1 MASYGWT
8 KDVRLCTSVL
18 RKFLEFDKS
27 RPNIESLAFLIGHIA
42 NDVLVV
48 SDCFIGEQSASGA
61 HVSANEE
68 MLIQAV
74 VAIET
79 RSEDIIGWIH
89 SHPGMGAHFFSQTD
103 TRTQLLFQSQF
114 PAAIGVV
121 VDGNKFFRNGNI
133 KDLDIHIFR
142 VTNEKPYVD
151 VPFKYEIDELPL
163 LNDFIE
169 ISKYPS
175 LGTPIEAS
183 EVSRILSTLNTESSA
198 SDLLEGLSNLSSPLP
213 DPAKSAHD
221 DVLQLAELK
230 FSSLQSSLEA
240 ESYKEYDNKSTQIF
254 GYSLFALSFLA
265 NLLLFFFFVL

>member
-8 KDVRLCTSVL
+8 RDVRFCISVL

-27 RPNIESLAFLIGHIA
+27 RPNIESLAFLIGYVA
-42 NDVLVV
+42 NDVLVI

-74 VAIET
+74 IAIEN
-79 RSEDIIGWIH
+79 RSEDIVGWIH

-121 VDGNKFFRNGNI
+121 VDGNKFFQNGNI
-133 KDLDIHIFR
+133 KDLDVHIFR

-163 LNDFIE
+163 LSGFTD
-169 ISKYPS
+169 ISEYPP
-175 LGTPIEAS
+175 LGIPIEAS
-183 EVSRILSTLNTESSA
+183 EVSKILSMLNIESSA
-198 SDLLEGLSNLSSPLP
+198 SDLVESLSNLSSLLP
-213 DPAKSAHD
+213 DPQKSAHD
-221 DVLQLAELK
+221 SVLQLAELK

-254 GYSLFALSFLA
+254 GYSIFALSFLA
-265 NLLLFFFFVL
+265 NILLFFFFVL